1 MAAAIEIT
9 ENGERKRVTDIAPYV
24 AEARAIEDK
33 LAAYFRQV
41 GAGDRASLAPHLPEL
56 RKLDARRSVLQSYF
70 DVWAVA
76 ARDDEL
82 IDLEK
87 RVNDAIASRPKP

>member
-1 MAAAIEIT
+1 MAAIEIT

-41 GAGDRASLAPHLPEL
+41 GAGNLALLAPNLPEM
-56 RKLDARRSVLQSYF
+56 RKLDARRGVLQSYF
-70 DVWAVA
+70 DVWSEV

-82 IDLEK
+82 TDLKK
-87 RVNDAIASRPKP
+87 RVEDAIAARPKP